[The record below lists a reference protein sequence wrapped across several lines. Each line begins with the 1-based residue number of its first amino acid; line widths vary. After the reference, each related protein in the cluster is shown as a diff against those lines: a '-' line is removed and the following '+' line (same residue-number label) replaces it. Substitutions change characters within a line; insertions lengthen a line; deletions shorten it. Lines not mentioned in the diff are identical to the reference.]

1 VLVCADATRLTQI
14 VTNIVNNAV
23 KFTDAGGSVRVRV
36 REVDG
41 RAELSVSDTGIGIA
55 RDQLRYI
62 FDLFRQANPGATRA
76 KGGLGLGMAIVKQLA
91 EAHGGE
97 VRIESPGI
105 GRGTT
110 VTVWLPSTVPDER
123 DEPLRFSSRGDLADF
138 RILVVDDETDT
149 LELLRH
155 LLESEGA
162 VVEVAESAVAA
173 LAHLD
178 RASFDVLVSDLGLPE
193 QDGFALI
200 REVRAR
206 GRSAA
211 ALPAIALTGYADRDS
226 ANLSRAAG
234 FQVHIGK
241 PVDARELVTAI
252 ARAAHRGPAR

>member
-1 VLVCADATRLTQI
+1 VRADATRLSQI
-14 VTNIVNNAV
+14 VTNLVDNAV
-23 KFTDAGGSVRVRV
+23 KFTDAGGSVWIRV

-55 RDQLRYI
+55 QDQLRYI

-76 KGGLGLGMAIVKQLA
+76 KGGLGLGMAIVKQLV

-97 VRIESPGI
+97 VRVESAGI

-110 VTVWLPSTVPDER
+110 VIVRLPSVVPEDR
-123 DEPLRFSSRGDLADF
+123 DEPLKFTSRSDLADL
-138 RILVVDDETDT
+138 RILVVDDEPDA
-149 LELLRH
+149 LELLKH

-173 LAHLD
+173 LALLD
-178 RASFDVLVSDLGLPE
+178 RAAFDVLVSDLGLPE

-252 ARAAHRGPAR
+252 ARVANTEP

>member
-1 VLVCADATRLTQI
+1 
-14 VTNIVNNAV
+14 
-23 KFTDAGGSVRVRV
+23 
-36 REVDG
+36 
-41 RAELSVSDTGIGIA
+41 VSDTGIGIA
-55 RDQLRYI
+55 QDQLRYI

-76 KGGLGLGMAIVKQLA
+76 KGGLGLGMAIVKQLV

-97 VRIESPGI
+97 VRVESAGI

-110 VTVWLPSTVPDER
+110 AIVRLPSVVPEDR
-123 DEPLRFSSRGDLADF
+123 DEPLRFTSRSDLADL
-138 RILVVDDETDT
+138 RILVVDDEPDA
-149 LELLRH
+149 LELLKH

-173 LAHLD
+173 LALLD
-178 RASFDVLVSDLGLPE
+178 RAAFDVLVSDLGLPE

-252 ARAAHRGPAR
+252 ARVAKTEP